1 MTWEPG
7 DELDQT
13 LPDDQEDFVSDLGE
27 YLREDREWINY
38 ISQYLGNL
46 EVSLEDLLD
55 DWISENLSTE
65 VLNSIIANSSTV
77 ISLVIESGDFEEAV
91 LALIEPSTGDMA
103 KSVYDPNLIESDAFD
118 MDSMVEG
125 TDTKILTGA
134 ERIAITD
141 SASHII
147 DTLTNPHSITAA
159 TVGLDQLTNDA
170 QLKASQL
177 VQTVADEIAEIPSGA
192 AIIDYVTGLG
202 YSGAFDRANHTGT
215 QAASTISDFDTEVSN
230 NTDVSSNTS
239 SRHDAVTVTNSS
251 EINFTLTGQNIT
263 ASLITGSIDETKLD
277 TSVNDSLNL
286 ADSALQSIAD
296 ESITEPK
303 LAMNDAPSDGEV
315 IAWNSTGSYMEWVGI
330 GSGSGDVVGPASATG
345 DDFAQFDGVT
355 GKLLKDGGLS
365 LTTTLGSPGVDT
377 LIPSEKAVRAAISDA
392 GGGDVSGP
400 SSSVDDRIST
410 FDGETGKLIQDGGKT
425 IADVLSRTNHTGTQ
439 AASTISDFDTEVSN
453 NTDVSANTSAR
464 HVAASVADT
473 YSINMT
479 LTGQQVKGDVIVDD
493 STIEINSVNG
503 VQAKNLGITNA
514 KLAGSITID
523 KIETT
528 DKSGSDG
535 TLITGTKGTNG
546 NIGKWNAD
554 GDLIDGGLATS
565 NIFNKSSDDMDDI
578 SNGSTYVKT
587 HNDFTDALES
597 KLDGIEEGAEVNN
610 VSDVNATDLTDGG
623 ASTLHYHTSDRN
635 RANHTGTQL
644 AATISDFN
652 TAVSLNS
659 DVVANSAFTAT
670 PSTVITAGTG
680 IDWDGNTLNVA
691 PNDESITIVSSIGG
705 VSDSLMSA
713 STDVGA
719 LFVKNYYV
727 GVDGGGG
734 LFYWS
739 STTAKTSHNGGTII
753 DPNHSSTPGQSTWYT
768 NTGATGYGCWIRY
781 TTSIVEVDWFG
792 SKGDGTTNDVYAFRA
807 ATTYAA
813 TITTKGGTVVY
824 RKRHYINGS
833 LELPYGV
840 TLKGNMS
847 LVGHPT
853 NSQTSHYWNHLPAIL
868 LSSSY
873 TITLNG
879 ASGIDGALIIKYG
892 LTLPTNSPDSNYS
905 GTAVTAVGED
915 NFLINSLIIGFD
927 YAFYAQGDNT
937 SVKVQRIRINYLWFD
952 CINGVYIENN
962 NDVVRVTNCHAWQFG
977 SIGAT
982 GGIEQDKY
990 ARSGNAFHF
999 KGRVDW
1005 GIVENCFSYGWYRTV
1020 LLESTDPFGI
1030 MSMTINN
1037 CQSDN
1042 GSNAYSGSA
1051 GFEVKGSV
1059 RDCRFVNCQSSTNAY
1074 GLLLSANGGYTPSN
1088 IEMRG
1093 CHLYSST
1100 TYGISISAGNLSLHD
1115 CYFTGIVYAIYT
1127 TSSSSKLTVDGCN
1140 FNVSSNPAI
1149 YCSTANPYI
1158 HIYNNCYFNS
1168 LSAAS
1173 YVISPSVIV
1182 SPTVTPS
1189 GTVLQPP
1196 HGVNIVKCGSG
1207 NFGTLRGG
1215 HKGRVLTIIFTGTS
1229 IVYHGTSTYSD
1240 MWLPTNV
1247 TANNTF
1253 ASGDTLTL
1261 AHAGDQWY
1269 EIGRSQA

>member
-439 AASTISDFDTEVSN
+439 AAS
-453 NTDVSANTSAR
+453 
-464 HVAASVADT
+464 
-473 YSINMT
+473 
-479 LTGQQVKGDVIVDD
+479 
-493 STIEINSVNG
+493 
-503 VQAKNLGITNA
+503 
-514 KLAGSITID
+514 
-523 KIETT
+523 
-528 DKSGSDG
+528 
-535 TLITGTKGTNG
+535 
-546 NIGKWNAD
+546 
-554 GDLIDGGLATS
+554 
-565 NIFNKSSDDMDDI
+565 
-578 SNGSTYVKT
+578 
-587 HNDFTDALES
+587 
-597 KLDGIEEGAEVNN
+597 
-610 VSDVNATDLTDGG
+610 
-623 ASTLHYHTSDRN
+623 
-635 RANHTGTQL
+635 
-644 AATISDFN
+644 TISDFN